1 MLTLSFREQAGGL
14 AHRAQHLGMRV
25 LAPLQSGSSQVL
37 KPFRDAW
44 NWVGDLFHAKSE
56 TKALRKEVAAL
67 RQETAHDLMLREE
80 NERLQALL
88 RLEYDGSYPDG
99 TTFVTAR
106 VIARATEAW
115 YSTATINAGSE
126 AGVALYDA
134 VVNEQGL
141 VGRVTDVTTDAARVT
156 LLTDQDSYVDAMV
169 EPGGA
174 KGVVAGDV
182 NGNVSMLY
190 VDKSAKV
197 EAGQFVLTSG
207 MKGSIFVRGIPIGV
221 IDNVGKQ
228 EVQLYQSI
236 TVKPLVDFHNLDFLL
251 VVKKP

>member
-1 MLTLSFREQAGGL
+1 
-14 AHRAQHLGMRV
+14 
-25 LAPLQSGSSQVL
+25 
-37 KPFRDAW
+37 
-44 NWVGDLFHAKSE
+44 
-56 TKALRKEVAAL
+56 
-67 RQETAHDLMLREE
+67 
-80 NERLQALL
+80 
-88 RLEYDGSYPDG
+88 
-99 TTFVTAR
+99 
-106 VIARATEAW
+106 
-115 YSTATINAGSE
+115 
-126 AGVALYDA
+126 
-134 VVNEQGL
+134 
-141 VGRVTDVTTDAARVT
+141 